1 MTDDVVYDALA
12 GDIYGQGKVLAL
24 SKYKFLKWSY
34 MSFLLGM
41 ISAII
46 VFVLQSPFGDV
57 VLDGASNILDVI
69 IGELNFTLDG
79 MKYLLCQA
87 SSVCRGI

>member
-1 MTDDVVYDALA
+1 
-12 GDIYGQGKVLAL
+12 
-24 SKYKFLKWSY
+24 

-41 ISAII
+41 VSAII
-46 VFVLQSPFGDV
+46 VFVLLGPFGNV

-79 MKYLLCQA
+79 MKYLLCQ
-87 SSVCRGI
+87 SSTVCRTL